1 MSHHARQ
8 FVHRGRR
15 RGFTLIESALATVII
30 GTGVLAMIAAQQTF
44 HQQNGWAQRSANAMR
59 LAGEIRELT
68 LNLPTVDPVTGS
80 EYWGAEPN
88 EVVVEDWDD
97 IDDFDDA
104 VFSFDLGNGPITAM
118 RTPFEAMPGWSQR
131 ILVSN
136 VDPFDI
142 GVTLPE
148 GTSEM
153 IRVEVVVEYQ
163 GPTDL
168 EPAEITRLIWIQPG

>member
-8 FVHRGRR
+8 VVHRGRR

-104 VFSFDLGNGPITAM
+104 VFSADLGNGPITAM
-118 RTPFEAMPGWSQR
+118 RTPFQNMPGWSQR

-136 VDPFDI
+136 VDPFD
-142 GVTLPE
+142 VRTTLE
-148 GTSEM
+148 DGSSDMT
-153 IRVEVVVEYQ
+153 RVEVIVEYQ
-163 GPTDL
+163 GPDDL
-168 EPAEITRLIWIQPG
+168 EPMEITRLTWIQPR